1 MRLIDIIRE
10 RRSVRAYKDQ
20 PVPEDALARILEAAR
35 LAPSARNRQQWKFVV
50 VRDPE
55 KRRKLA
61 EAAGSQ
67 EFVAEAP
74 VLIVAV
80 ALDPERVMTCGL
92 PTYTVDLSIA
102 LTHIILAAWDE
113 GLGTCWTGSF
123 RPEGVKRVLGI
134 PDKYKVV
141 TVMPLGYAADS
152 PQPKE
157 RKPLEEIVC
166 YEEFSE

>member
-102 LTHIILAAWDE
+102 LTAYSHAWDD
-113 GLGTCWTGSF
+113 LGTCWTGSF
-123 RPEGVKRVLGI
+123 QPE
-134 PDKYKVV
+134 
-141 TVMPLGYAADS
+141 
-152 PQPKE
+152 E
-157 RKPLEEIVC
+157 
-166 YEEFSE
+166 

>member
-1 MRLIDIIRE
+1 
-10 RRSVRAYKDQ
+10 
-20 PVPEDALARILEAAR
+20 
-35 LAPSARNRQQWKFVV
+35 
-50 VRDPE
+50 
-55 KRRKLA
+55 
-61 EAAGSQ
+61 
-67 EFVAEAP
+67 

-123 RPEGVKRVLGI
+123 QPEGVKRVLGI